1 MLAILFFMCE
11 IMVNSLLELDSVEAG
26 KENAKV

>member
-11 IMVNSLLELDSVEAG
+11 IMVNSLLDSVEAG

>member
-1 MLAILFFMCE
+1 MLATILFFMCE
-11 IMVNSLLELDSVEAG
+11 IMVNSLLDSVEAG